1 MITRTSILDEIIA
14 DKRREV
20 EERKSLYPTAL
31 LERSLFFPT
40 TPVSLRKYLLRPD
53 LNGIIAEFKRKSPSK
68 GDLNPYVDVAKTT
81 LGYMQAGASALSVLT
96 DTKYFGGKSADLET
110 ARKVNYCPILRKD
123 FVIDEYQIIEAKS
136 IGADAILLIASVL
149 GEEEIKSLG
158 NLAISLGM
166 EVLFEM
172 HDVEELNKYQPEFI
186 AGVNNRNL
194 NDFSVSLERSEK
206 FSELLPEHVVKVAE
220 SGISSA
226 EDVLRLKKSGY
237 SGFLVGEQF
246 MKQFEPGKACA
257 KFISEIN
264 ALKK

>member
-1 MITRTSILDEIIA
+1 MIAEKSILDEIIA

-31 LERSLFFPT
+31 LERSLYFGT
-40 TPVSLRKYLLRPD
+40 TPVSLSKYLQRPD

-68 GDLNPYVDVAKTT
+68 GDINPYADVAKTT
-81 LGYMQAGASALSVLT
+81 LGYMQAGASALSILT

-123 FVIDEYQIIEAKS
+123 FVIDEYQVIEAKS
-136 IGADAILLIASVL
+136 IGADAILLIAAVL
-149 GEEEIKSLG
+149 DENEIKSLSK
-158 NLAISLGM
+158 LAFSLGL

-172 HDVEELNKYQPEFI
+172 HDVAELDKYQSDFI

-206 FSELLPEHVVKVAE
+206 FSELLPANAIKVAE

-264 ALKK
+264 SLKK